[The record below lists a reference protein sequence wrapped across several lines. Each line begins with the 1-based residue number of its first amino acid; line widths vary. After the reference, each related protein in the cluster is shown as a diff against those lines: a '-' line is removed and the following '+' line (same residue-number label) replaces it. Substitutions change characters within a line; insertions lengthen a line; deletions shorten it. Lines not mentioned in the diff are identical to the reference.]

1 MIAKIKRLRATV
13 SSPWDRAPVRG
24 RVDYGTSPMSTMLS

>member
-1 MIAKIKRLRATV
+1 MIAKIQRLRGAA